1 MNSYTEGVKPGG
13 LTTKTETRILL
24 CYILDCVSS
33 PVTRKQI
40 DEVLVGEELVNYFV
54 LAESLSQLLQQNLI
68 EGNDEDGYAI
78 TESGRTV
85 ANTLASDVPVSV
97 RNAAVRGVILAQQ
110 YAAKEMAHRC
120 DITKEDHGYSV
131 KCGIGDGTGQLF
143 QMTLYMPDDLSA
155 EEVKKR
161 FVENGDTVYKL
172 VLATLMGNQ
181 TLAKDTLENIKI

>member
-1 MNSYTEGVKPGG
+1 MNSYNEGVKPGG

-68 EGNDEDGYAI
+68 EGSDEGGYILTPA
-78 TESGRTV
+78 GQTV
-85 ANTLASDVPVSV
+85 AHTLANDVPVSV
-97 RNAAVRGVILAQQ
+97 RDVAVRGVILAQQ

-120 DITKEDHGYSV
+120 DITKVDHGYSV
-131 KCGIGDGTGQLF
+131 KCDIGDDTGQLF

-161 FVENGDTVYKL
+161 FIENGDTVYKL
-172 VLATLMGNQ
+172 VLATLTGNR
-181 TLAKDTLENIKI
+181 TLAENTLEDIKI